1 MGYQIVA
8 VGQQVPVATSDKGQI
23 KETDDKDSQPPIEK
37 TVYTADDSEK
47 SKPSHPDVVD
57 VTDQFLQ
64 EKDGVK
70 TQTQQKLE
78 QQEPVVQQQQ
88 SGIPLVQDGSEHQQ
102 QSGTPLCTLSF
113 LLVVENL
120 CHQSL

>member
-1 MGYQIVA
+1 MVYQFVEEQF
-8 VGQQVPVATSDKGQI
+8 VFQ
-23 KETDDKDSQPPIEK
+23 DSQSPIEK
-37 TVYTADDSEK
+37 TVDTADDSEK

-88 SGIPLVQDGSEHQQ
+88 SGIPLVVA
-102 QSGTPLCTLSF
+102 PLGYLEEVID
-113 LLVVENL
+113 LVQFGL
-120 CHQSL
+120 